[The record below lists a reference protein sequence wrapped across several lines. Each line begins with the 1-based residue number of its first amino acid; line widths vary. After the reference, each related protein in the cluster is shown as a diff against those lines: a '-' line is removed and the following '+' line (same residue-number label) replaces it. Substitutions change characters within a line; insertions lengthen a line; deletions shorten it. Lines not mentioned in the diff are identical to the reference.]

1 MHHVGAGLHAPVN
14 TQAAPERD
22 VRYHGLQ
29 NIPILTVGS
38 GQDLRQ
44 GDAAAVELAVRSE
57 GHDHAASREPNIGG
71 RPDAGGTGR
80 AGAAILGF
88 QTTNA
93 AARSGRSRP
102 AGRGR

>member
-1 MHHVGAGLHAPVN
+1 MEMIYLLF
-14 TQAAPERD
+14 AANCNYIRLYINNM
-22 VRYHGLQ
+22 VKFQQ

-57 GHDHAASREPNIGG
+57 GNDHAASREPNIGG

-80 AGAAILGF
+80 AGAAILGCEF
-88 QTTNA
+88 FFTNEKKILLC
-93 AARSGRSRP
+93 
-102 AGRGR
+102 